1 MLKSLL
7 VFALLAGSFVTLT
20 AKNVEGGDIENVE
33 SDKTID
39 GDSVLDK
46 LWLRRNTRDLNK
58 QEQKNKSKSKD
69 KQDKADKRNAKGKL
83 KTNQEEGKGTN
94 KSKKGNKKGKRKA
107 KKKDKREKNKS
118 KKKRK
123 NKNKKKNKKSKKN
136 KKKRKNKKKKNKR
149 KKNKNK
155 NKKLSSGDDL
165 RSKRNTT
172 CSNETVAETCLENAM
187 LALNYEKNQV
197 TNYLK
202 QAARLKGH
210 KNIKEKKLFKQG
222 EFMAAA
228 DHLIFA
234 VGGNMSNPKCGDP
247 NDNSTEA
254 LATKAREFEYILSN
268 YTQLQNCSNA
278 ITEACTLSNETFN
291 DSHQDELDVC
301 NQTKWKFILDSR
313 KCHKLQAKSTNAT
326 EICECWNQAAEDVET
341 IKAKN
346 CETKKK
352 QVAITK
358 QKNFCKKVFKNCK
371 DMEDHSIHLTWHCMH
386 DHSMHLLNQTSK
398 TIHEGII
405 KDAKALTG
413 EEKLLD
419 FSYFDYK

>member
-1 MLKSLL
+1 VKASSKMLKSLL
-7 VFALLAGSFVTLT
+7 LFALLAGSFVTLT
-20 AKNVEGGDIENVE
+20 AKNVDELDIENVNG
-33 SDKTID
+33 DGAIA
-39 GDSVLDK
+39 GDSVLDRPLLSRK
-46 LWLRRNTRDLNK
+46 TRDLNK
-58 QEQKNKSKSKD
+58 QKKNSKD
-69 KQDKADKRNAKGKL
+69 KKDKADKRNGDKAKGKL
-83 KTNQEEGKGTN
+83 KTNKKEGKGAN
-94 KSKKGNKKGKRKA
+94 KSNKSNRKGNSKA
-107 KKKDKREKNKS
+107 KKKDKKEQNKS
-118 KKKRK
+118 KKKRRNKKKKNKKRK
-123 NKNKKKNKKSKKN
+123 NKNKKNN
-136 KKKRKNKKKKNKR
+136 KKKNTKKKK
-149 KKNKNK
+149 
-155 NKKLSSGDDL
+155 KLTSGDDL

-172 CSNETVAETCLENAM
+172 CTTETVASTCLDNAM
-187 LALNYEKNQV
+187 VALNYEKNQV
-197 TNYLK
+197 SNYLK

-247 NDNSTEA
+247 DDNSTEA
-254 LATKAREFEYILSN
+254 LATKEKEFEYILSN
-268 YTQLQNCSNA
+268 YTLLQNCSNA

-301 NQTKWKFILDSR
+301 NQTKWTFILDSR

-326 EICECWNQAAEDVET
+326 EICECWNKAAEDVET
-341 IKAKN
+341 IKAQN

>member
-1 MLKSLL
+1 MGIHLEHLREGGESDAVKPFFLSKMLKSLL
-7 VFALLAGSFVTLT
+7 LFALLAGSFVTLT
-20 AKNVEGGDIENVE
+20 AKNVEESDIENVNG
-33 SDKTID
+33 DGTIAGD
-39 GDSVLDK
+39 DSVLDRPL
-46 LWLRRNTRDLNK
+46 LWRKTRDLNK
-58 QEQKNKSKSKD
+58 QKKQKNKSKSKD
-69 KQDKADKRNAKGKL
+69 KKDKAERRNENKGKGKL
-83 KTNQEEGKGTN
+83 KKNKKEGKGTN
-94 KSKKGNKKGKRKA
+94 NSNKGNSKA
-107 KKKDKREKNKS
+107 KKKDKKEQNKS
-118 KKKRK
+118 KKKKR
-123 NKNKKKNKKSKKN
+123 NKNKK
-136 KKKRKNKKKKNKR
+136 R
-149 KKNKNK
+149 KK
-155 NKKLSSGDDL
+155 LTSDDDL

-172 CSNETVAETCLENAM
+172 CTTETVASTCLDNAM
-187 LALNYEKNQV
+187 VALSYEKNQV
-197 TNYLK
+197 SNYLK

-234 VGGNMSNPKCGDP
+234 VGGNMSNPKCADP
-247 NDNSTEA
+247 DDNSTEA
-254 LATKAREFEYILSN
+254 LATKEKEFEYILSN
-268 YTQLQNCSNA
+268 YTLLQNCSNA

-301 NQTKWKFILDSR
+301 NQTKWTFILDSR

-326 EICECWNQAAEDVET
+326 EICECWNKAAEDVET
-341 IKAKN
+341 IKAQN